1 MKENNVSL
9 SKNGQVEET
18 TSKKGINQT
27 SKMLLVILIIIVT
40 MFTLFFLI
48 TKWIIPEQQ
57 YKKIVGLIDS
67 RHYQDAYAI
76 IDDLAEKG
84 LTIKKKH
91 EIADMLIVKGEYD
104 KAYEI
109 YSAVGDNNAILQN
122 KYDRA
127 IQKIEQ
133 KDYKTA
139 YSILKDLN
147 YKDSE
152 SLKSKIQYQ
161 AADVG
166 SVITFGSYEQ
176 DNNSENGEEEIEW
189 IVLSKVGTKLL
200 VISKCG
206 LIRSRY
212 NEKYGDVT
220 WETSYIRE
228 RLNKSFFNDAF
239 NSFEKNAIISSKVTA
254 DINESFKNINPGND
268 TIDKIFLL
276 SIPEIEKYKDI
287 YFCWERALPT
297 LSSKPKDQTDWKDC
311 IWWTRTPGAYQ
322 SYVTLIDEFG
332 AIGNV
337 GDQADKAAYVRP
349 TMWIDYSTLT

>member
-1 MKENNVSL
+1 MMKGNL
-9 SKNGQVEET
+9 SFPKYEQIKET
-18 TSKKGINQT
+18 TSKKRMNKT
-27 SKMLLVILIIIVT
+27 TK
-40 MFTLFFLI
+40 TLLI
-48 TKWIIPEQQ
+48 TFIIMVVMVTFAIILTKLINPEQR
-57 YKKIVGLIDS
+57 YKRIINLIDS
-67 RHYQDAYAI
+67 RHYQEAYKI
-76 IDDLAEKG
+76 IDNIGEKG
-84 LTIKKKH
+84 LTTKRKH
-91 EIADMLIVKGEYD
+91 EIAELLTEKGEYE

-109 YSAVGDNNAILQN
+109 YSAMGDNNAVLQS

-139 YSILKDLN
+139 YSILNDLN

-152 SLKSKIQYQ
+152 NLKSKIQYR
-161 AADVG
+161 AAEVG

-176 DNNSENGEEEIEW
+176 DDNSENGQEEIEW
-189 IVLSKVGTKLL
+189 FVLAKNGTKLL
-200 VISKCG
+200 IVSKYG

-228 RLNKSFFNDAF
+228 RLNTSFLNDAF
-239 NSFEKNAIISSKVTA
+239 NSFEQNAIVSSNVTA
-254 DINESFKNINPGND
+254 DINESFRNINPGND

-276 SIPEIEKYKDI
+276 SIPEIKKYKDVC
-287 YFCWERALPT
+287 FWVSCSPT
-297 LSSKPKDQTDWKDC
+297 LSSKQKDQKNWSC
-311 IWWTRTPGAYQ
+311 LWWTRTPGAFE

-332 AIGNV
+332 VIGDI

-349 TMWIDYSTLT
+349 AMWIDYSVLF